1 MLSWALIDD
10 MAGTHTIFRRARRR
24 RGPFEAG
31 FPLAATLLLALP
43 LAAFAAD
50 PQPYSVTIQPTS
62 EPALDAAIKGSA
74 TLLTLRDNAPVGS
87 FGLVAR
93 ARGDVGRIT
102 EALHSYGY
110 YLGSVSVAIAGRDL
124 DDPALPALLDAAPA
138 KPPAA
143 VVVTVTPNQLFHLGQ
158 VRLTGDVPPGSVALL
173 DLAPGAPA
181 RAADVLLARD
191 RLLSGLLDTG
201 RALAKVDSPVATL
214 DVAHNALDVSYA
226 VAAGPRVDLGPI
238 TVAGERTLRESY
250 IRRRLPLQP
259 GQRFEPRA
267 IEAARQDLASV
278 PVLGGVRITPATALD
293 AAGRLPVRVDVT
305 ERPLRA
311 VALSGAVSTDQGG
324 SLTASWTHR
333 NLFGHAE
340 QLTLS
345 AAATQIGGSASR
357 QPGYNVGAVLLVPDW
372 LARDQSMT
380 FGATALQEYL
390 QAYDRTAI
398 LGSAIFSRRI
408 TPELTLSG
416 GLSSELAQIR
426 QEGTR
431 RIYNLVQAPLTAAY
445 DSTGSLFDP
454 VQGVRVSLNV
464 TPSLSLPS
472 GGRTSAV
479 GGTMAGTGRRAE
491 FVVLQASGSTY
502 LDMAG
507 LFGGQRGRSVLAVRG
522 LVGQIDGARSF
533 DVPPDQR
540 FYAGGGG
547 TVRGYRFQSIGPHF
561 TDGVSAGG
569 TSVEVGTVEYRQ
581 RFGASY
587 GAVVFADA
595 GQVGTS
601 SRQLYGGNTL
611 RIGAGTGFRYYT
623 PIGPIRLD
631 VAVPLNKDPREKTD
645 IVEAYIGIG
654 QAF

>member
-1 MLSWALIDD
+1 MT
-10 MAGTHTIFRRARRR
+10 GTHSIFHRDSLRLARARRGLV
-24 RGPFEAG
+24 GPG
-31 FPLAATLLLALP
+31 FLLGAALLALP
-43 LAAFAAD
+43 HPVFAAD
-50 PQPYSVTIQPTS
+50 PQPYVVTIKPTG

-110 YLGSVSVAIAGRDL
+110 YLGSVGVVIAGRDL

-138 KPPAA
+138 KPAA
-143 VVVTVTPNQLFHLGQ
+143 VVVVTVTPNQLFHLGQ
-158 VRLTGDVPPGSVALL
+158 VRLTGDVPSGSVALL
-173 DLAPGAPA
+173 HLAPGAPA
-181 RAADVLLARD
+181 RAADVLAARD
-191 RLLSGLLDTG
+191 RLLGGLLDAG
-201 RALAKVDSPVATL
+201 RALARVDSPVATL
-214 DVAHNALDVSYA
+214 DVAHNTLDVSYA

-238 TVAGERTLRESY
+238 TVAGEQTLRESY

-259 GQRFEPRA
+259 GQRFDPRA
-267 IEAARQDLASV
+267 IEAARQDLAAV
-278 PVLGGVRITPATALD
+278 PVLGGVRITPADALD

-311 VALSGAVSTDQGG
+311 VTLSGAFSTDQGG
-324 SLTASWTHR
+324 SLTAAWTHR
-333 NLFGHAE
+333 NLFGNAE

-345 AAATQIGGSASR
+345 AAATQLGGSASR
-357 QPGYNVGAVLLVPDW
+357 QPGYNVGATLLLPDW
-372 LARDQSMT
+372 LARNQSLT

-390 QAYDRTAI
+390 QAYERTAI

-416 GLSSELAQIR
+416 GLSTELAQIR
-426 QEGTR
+426 QEGAR
-431 RIYNLVQAPLTAAY
+431 RTYNLVQAPLTAAY

-454 VQGVRVSLNV
+454 VHGVRVSLNV

-472 GGRTSAV
+472 GGRGSSV
-479 GGTMAGTGRRAE
+479 AGTGRSAE

-502 LDMAG
+502 LDMAA

-522 LVGQIDGARSF
+522 LVGEINGAQSF

-547 TVRGYRFQSIGPHF
+547 TVRGYRFQSVGPHF
-561 TDGVSAGG
+561 ADGVPAGG
-569 TSVEVGTVEYRQ
+569 TSVEVGTLEYRQ

-595 GQVGTS
+595 GQVGASS
-601 SRQLYGGNTL
+601 SRLYGANTL
-611 RIGAGTGFRYYT
+611 RIGAGAGFRYYT

-631 VAVPLNKDPREKTD
+631 VAVPLNKDTREKTD